1 VVVSVAPL
9 QIFLT
14 ALAGW
19 LSGRQQNV
27 IGLLTCD
34 RPAVELR
41 EAWCLQQYS
50 GSDRYRL
57 ENTVSCEHT
66 DDG

>member
-1 VVVSVAPL
+1 
-9 QIFLT
+9 
-14 ALAGW
+14 
-19 LSGRQQNV
+19 V